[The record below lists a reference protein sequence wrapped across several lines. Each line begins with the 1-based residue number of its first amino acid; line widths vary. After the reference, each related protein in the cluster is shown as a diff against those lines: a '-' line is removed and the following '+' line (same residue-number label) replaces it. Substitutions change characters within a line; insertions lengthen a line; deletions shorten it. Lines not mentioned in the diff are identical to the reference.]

1 MFCECYASC
10 NTLAIWRIIE
20 NPDMAAADCAGPSKA
35 GKAKI
40 PPERLILYFPKF
52 LHKYSWGWIPKR
64 VLIGDVPE
72 SLMPLYVPCRR
83 ALDAASKAVHQ
94 HYLKVLLSL
103 AAIFLVAWL
112 IKWEPPPGLGMPRQ
126 Y

>member
-1 MFCECYASC
+1 
-10 NTLAIWRIIE
+10 
-20 NPDMAAADCAGPSKA
+20 MAWHNFGNHNRAVANCAGLSKA

-72 SLMPLYVPCRR
+72 ALMPLYVPCRR
-83 ALDAASKAVHQ
+83 ALAAASKAVQQ

-112 IKWEPPPGLGMPRQ
+112 IKWEPPPGLGVSRHYYVQ
-126 Y
+126 DSDD